1 MPVIPLKLLSYD
13 DAQDLRRIIDVLN
26 ANFRYLDWLLNHGNL
41 DGTNVKEILPST
53 AEYRIQPITD
63 QSVAVKFSQ
72 LYTVEP
78 AVLVCVNGQPTHVSF
93 SFLVENVPQYGEVI
107 GGVVL
112 NFPDASYVGKSAN
125 ILVLGEAALLRP

>member
-13 DAQDLRRIIDVLN
+13 DARDLRRVIDVLN

-41 DGTNVKEILPST
+41 DATNVRGILPST
-53 AEYRIQPITD
+53 AEYRIQQITE
-63 QSVAVKFSQ
+63 QSLTLKFSQ

-78 AVLVCVNGQPTHVSF
+78 AVLICVNGQPTHVSF
-93 SFLVENVPQYGEVI
+93 SFLFENVPQYGEVI
-107 GGVVL
+107 GGITL
-112 NFPDASYVGKSAN
+112 TFPDASYVGKSAN